1 MKKIITSE
9 SVTEGHPD
17 KVCDLISDS
26 ILDKY
31 LSVDSNARVAVE
43 TIMTNDLIIVAG
55 EISSKKTIDIEKNV
69 RNVLKKIGYDNDK
82 TDIDYK
88 TCRIETY
95 INKQSK
101 DIAIGVNAGGAGDQG
116 IMYGYACDETKEFM
130 PLPIMLAHKISK
142 QLTYVRKKQII
153 KGLRPDGKV
162 QVSIEYKNNKAIR
175 IDTIIIST
183 QHKENVDINLLKSEI
198 TTVLVSSL
206 G

>member
-183 QHKENVDINLLKSEI
+183 QHKENVDINLLKSER
-198 TTVLVSSL
+198 LMGL
-206 G
+206 